1 MSIRKNQT
9 MDMHLQK
16 VVFYSTYVDCLSRI
30 VHEFIENGDDNMLPT
45 DLPNL
50 TVLLSKMA
58 YRLRLNIMKM
68 NSDWEFLK

>member
-30 VHEFIENGDDNMLPT
+30 VRELIENGDDNMLPT

>member
-30 VHEFIENGDDNMLPT
+30 VREFIENGDDNMLPT

>member
-1 MSIRKNQT
+1 

-16 VVFYSTYVDCLSRI
+16 VVFYSTYVDCLPRI
-30 VHEFIENGDDNMLPT
+30 VREFIENGDDNMLPT

-68 NSDWEFLK
+68 NSDWEFLE

>member
-30 VHEFIENGDDNMLPT
+30 VREFIENGDDNMLPT

-68 NSDWEFLK
+68 NNDWEFLK

>member
-1 MSIRKNQT
+1 MNIRKNQT

-30 VHEFIENGDDNMLPT
+30 IREFIENGDINMLPT

-50 TVLLSKMA
+50 VVLLSKMA

-68 NSDWEFLK
+68 KSDWEFLE

>member
-1 MSIRKNQT
+1 MSMRKNQT

-30 VHEFIENGDDNMLPT
+30 VREFIENGDDNMLPT

>member
-16 VVFYSTYVDCLSRI
+16 IVFYSTYVDCLSRI
-30 VHEFIENGDDNMLPT
+30 IREFIENGDDNVLPT

>member
-30 VHEFIENGDDNMLPT
+30 VREFIENGDDNMLPT

-68 NSDWEFLK
+68 NSNWEFLK